1 MKNILVTIDFEEKAI
16 SLVEKA
22 AEFAE
27 KFGSKVW
34 IVHIAAPDPDFL
46 SYEPGPQYIRDSR
59 AEELRKEH
67 RIIQDFTKML
77 TDQGI
82 DAEGLLIQG
91 PTQEMIL
98 AESEK
103 LNIDLIIIGH
113 HAHGLLYKIFAG
125 SVASQQMLG
134 VTTISC
140 PIPSLTSS

>member
-22 AEFAE
+22 VEIAE
-27 KFGSKVW
+27 KFNSKVW
-34 IVHIAAPDPDFL
+34 IVHIAAPDPDFI

-67 RIIQDFTKML
+67 RVIQNYTKML
-77 TDQGI
+77 TDKGI

-98 AESEK
+98 SESEK

-113 HAHGLLYKIFAG
+113 HEHGLLYKLFAG
-125 SVASQQMLG
+125 SVATQVINKSNIPVLT
-134 VTTISC
+134 V
-140 PIPSLTSS
+140 PIH